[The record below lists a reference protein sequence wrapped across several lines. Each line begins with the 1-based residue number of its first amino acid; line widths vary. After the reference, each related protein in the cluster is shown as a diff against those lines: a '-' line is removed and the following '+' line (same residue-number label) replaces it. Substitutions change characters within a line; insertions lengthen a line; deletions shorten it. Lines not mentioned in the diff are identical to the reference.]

1 MKSSLLIQNLLFLTL
16 IASLPSL
23 ASAEGSRPYGPEREE
38 PVGITTTIDQTEFKC
53 FERNDW
59 AELGGLIL
67 HYHSLYRIAGL
78 QRDKAAEQDVQIDNL
93 TRYKNELLVVQN
105 QTLIAGDNLRLE
117 LESERLKKR
126 LFAWFSGISG
136 GVAVVLG
143 FVLYGV
149 SK

>member
-1 MKSSLLIQNLLFLTL
+1 MRSSLLIRNLLFLTL
-16 IASLPSL
+16 IASLPNP

-38 PVGITTTIDQTEFKC
+38 PIGIMTTIDQSEFKC
-53 FERNDW
+53 FSTNDW

-78 QRDKAAEQDVQIDNL
+78 QRDKLTEQDAQIDNL
-93 TRYKNELLVVQN
+93 TRYKNELLVAQN
-105 QTLIAGDNLRLE
+105 QTLITGDNLRLE
-117 LESERLKKR
+117 LESERRKKR
-126 LFAWFSGISG
+126 LFAWFSSISG

>member
-1 MKSSLLIQNLLFLTL
+1 
-16 IASLPSL
+16 
-23 ASAEGSRPYGPEREE
+23 
-38 PVGITTTIDQTEFKC
+38 
-53 FERNDW
+53 
-59 AELGGLIL
+59 LIL